1 MNFGEQIKNIRKE
14 KNMTQEQ
21 MANILNVSRQAISN
35 WENNKNFPDLEM
47 IIKISKLFSL
57 SLDKLILGDDD
68 NMAKKL
74 IKDGS
79 EVRLVKMNMIT
90 IIIASFLLFIGTLFL
105 IIKGINVEYIDS
117 NGILHENFFLI
128 PIGFLFIFSGFITFL
143 VAGLKKIISIIR
155 KK

>member
-1 MNFGEQIKNIRKE
+1 MNFGEKIKNIRKE
-14 KNMTQEQ
+14 KKMTQEQ

-47 IIKISKLFSL
+47 IIKISSFFSFT
-57 SLDKLILGDDD
+57 LDELILGDDD
-68 NMAKKL
+68 TMTKKL

-90 IIIASFLLFIGTLFL
+90 IIVASFLLLIGFGCL
-105 IIKGINVEYIDS
+105 IVKGLSVEYIDS
-117 NGILHENFFLI
+117 YGVLHENFFLL

-143 VAGLKKIISIIR
+143 VIGFKRIMSII

>member
-1 MNFGEQIKNIRKE
+1 MNFGEKIKNIRKE
-14 KNMTQEQ
+14 KKMTQEQ

-47 IIKISKLFSL
+47 IIKISRLFSL
-57 SLDKLILGDDD
+57 TLDELILGDDD
-68 NMAKKL
+68 TMTKKL

-90 IIIASFLLFIGTLFL
+90 IIVASFLLLIGFGCL
-105 IIKGINVEYIDS
+105 IVKGLSVEYVDS
-117 NGILHENFFLI
+117 YGVFHENFFLL

-143 VAGLKKIISIIR
+143 VIGFKKIMSII

>member
-1 MNFGEQIKNIRKE
+1 KK
-14 KNMTQEQ
+14 MTQEQ

-47 IIKISKLFSL
+47 IIKISRFFSL
-57 SLDKLILGDDD
+57 TLDELILGDDD
-68 NMAKKL
+68 TMTKKL

-90 IIIASFLLFIGTLFL
+90 IIVASFLLLIGFGCL
-105 IIKGINVEYIDS
+105 IVKGLSVEYVDS
-117 NGILHENFFLI
+117 YGVFHENFFLL

-143 VAGLKKIISIIR
+143 VIGFKKIMSII

>member
-1 MNFGEQIKNIRKE
+1 
-14 KNMTQEQ
+14 MTQEQ

-47 IIKISKLFSL
+47 IIKISRFFSL
-57 SLDKLILGDDD
+57 TLDELILGDDD
-68 NMAKKL
+68 TMTKKL

-90 IIIASFLLFIGTLFL
+90 IIVASFLLLIGFGCL
-105 IIKGINVEYIDS
+105 IVKGLSVEYVDS
-117 NGILHENFFLI
+117 YGVFHENFFLL

-143 VAGLKKIISIIR
+143 VIGFKKIMSII

>member
-1 MNFGEQIKNIRKE
+1 MDFGEKIKNIRKE
-14 KNMTQEQ
+14 KKMTQKQ

-47 IIKISKLFSL
+47 IIKISRFFSL
-57 SLDKLILGDDD
+57 TLDELILGDDD
-68 NMAKKL
+68 TMTKKL

-90 IIIASFLLFIGTLFL
+90 IIVASFLLLIGFGCL
-105 IIKGINVEYIDS
+105 IVKGLSVEYVDS
-117 NGILHENFFLI
+117 YGVFHENFFLL

-143 VAGLKKIISIIR
+143 VIGFKKIMSII